1 MAGVSG
7 RAPLG
12 GLRRG
17 LQRDLLRGLRRA
29 VPPLAALSLAV
40 AAAVPAG
47 HALESGSQAL
57 SLGGRTQFVRA
68 PWKVTLTSYTT
79 NVGQSPAEYF
89 FTLSLDERAGASLGG
104 MTIQQ
109 IRGADWQFPFAV
121 ERTRAF
127 LGVPR
132 REGSRIPVQAEFD
145 PAARRFSLSFPE
157 PVPPGAT
164 VTVSLRPWFNPI
176 QADTYLFQVTAIPAG
191 PEPVPSP
198 VGVGTLR
205 IYQPNDW

>member
-1 MAGVSG
+1 MARPSWP
-7 RAPLG
+7 RPLAG
-12 GLRRG
+12 S
-17 LQRDLLRGLRRA
+17 A
-29 VPPLAALSLAV
+29 AIMPLAALSLLLASAAPAV
-40 AAAVPAG
+40 R
-47 HALESGSQAL
+47 ALEL
-57 SLGGRTQFVRA
+57 EGRTQFVRA

-89 FTLSLDERAGASLGG
+89 FTLSLDALAGASLGG
-104 MTIQQ
+104 LTIQQ
-109 IRGADWQFPFAV
+109 TRGADWQFPFAV

-132 REGSRIPVQAEFD
+132 REGRQIPVQASFE
-145 PAARRFSLSFPE
+145 PAARRFTLHFPE
-157 PVPPGAT
+157 PVPAGAT

-191 PEPVPSP
+191 PGPVASP

>member
-1 MAGVSG
+1 MPVEAMADVSA

-12 GLRRG
+12 GLRR
-17 LQRDLLRGLRRA
+17 L
-29 VPPLAALSLAV
+29 VPPLAVLTLAM
-40 AAAVPAG
+40 AAAAPA
-47 HALESGSQAL
+47 ALAQEP
-57 SLGGRTQFVRA
+57 GGRTQFLRA

-89 FTLSLDERAGASLGG
+89 FTLSLEAGAGASLGG

-132 REGSRIPVQAEFD
+132 REGPRIPVQAGFD
-145 PAARRFSLSFPE
+145 PAARRFDLSFPE

-164 VTVSLRPWFNPI
+164 VTVSLRPWTNPV

-191 PEPVPSP
+191 PGPVPSP

-205 IYQPNDW
+205 IYQPNEW

>member
-1 MAGVSG
+1 MAQASWLK
-7 RAPLG
+7 PTG
-12 GLRRG
+12 GKAAIL
-17 LQRDLLRGLRRA
+17 
-29 VPPLAALSLAV
+29 PLAALTLLV
-40 AAAVPAG
+40 ASAAPSV
-47 HALESGSQAL
+47 HALE
-57 SLGGRTQFVRA
+57 LGGRTTFVRA
-68 PWKVTLTSYTT
+68 PWKVDLTSYIT

-89 FTLSLDERAGASLGG
+89 FTLSLDGEAGASLGG
-104 MTIQQ
+104 LTIQQ
-109 IRGADWQFPFAV
+109 TRGADWQFPFAV

-132 REGSRIPVQAEFD
+132 REGRQIPVQASFEAD
-145 PAARRFSLSFPE
+145 ARRFTLTFPE

-176 QADTYLFQVTAIPAG
+176 QADTYLFQVTASPAG
-191 PEPVPSP
+191 PNPVSSP